1 MRRRYVRVPPEK
13 KDTVVAALVSG
24 AVAACVGAVTFYLT
38 RMLLSREELGPRGA
52 LGPGDEETLLS
63 GGDGDEQGGGRE

>member
-13 KDTVVAALVSG
+13 KDTVAAALVSG

-52 LGPGDEETLLS
+52 LGPGDEEALLPE
-63 GGDGDEQGGGRE
+63 GNDVEQGRGHE